1 MSAAELDA
9 GDGFL
14 VRSLASTY
22 PDGFQLGDHDHP
34 WGQLVY
40 GRTGAM
46 LVTAQGRRW
55 LAPPTRAIWLPP
67 MRPHAI
73 RMRGQVALRT
83 LYISPRIA
91 APLGEA
97 PWVLEVGP
105 LLRELILH
113 ILAAGMLGPQEPQQ
127 ARMAAVLVDLI
138 AAAPRQ
144 DMALPLPLD
153 PRALA
158 LAERLQA
165 APDDRAGLPALARAA
180 GASLR
185 TLQRIF
191 PRETGLSLEAWRQK
205 ARMIHAAA
213 RLSSGEAVTA
223 VALDCGYDSV
233 SAFISAFH
241 RQFGQTPGRYR
252 AR

>member
-1 MSAAELDA
+1 MSEAVQDA

-14 VRSLASTY
+14 VRSFASTY
-22 PDGFQLGDHDHP
+22 SDGFRVGDHDHP
-34 WGQLVY
+34 WGQLIY

-46 LVTAQGRRW
+46 LVTAEGRSW
-55 LAPPTRAIWLPP
+55 LTPPTRAIWLPP
-67 MRPHAI
+67 FRRHAI
-73 RMRGQVALRT
+73 RMRGAVAMRT

-91 APLGEA
+91 EPLGCPPA
-97 PWVLEVGP
+97 VLEVGP

-113 ILAAGMLGPQEPQQ
+113 VLSVGMLGPEVPQE

-144 DMALPLPLD
+144 DMALPLPAD

-158 LAERLQA
+158 MAERLQA
-165 APDDRAGLPALARAA
+165 APDDRAGLPALARAV

-213 RLSSGEAVTA
+213 ALSSGAPVTSA
-223 VALDCGYDSV
+223 ALDCGYESV
-233 SAFISAFH
+233 SAFIGAFQ

-252 AR
+252 AG